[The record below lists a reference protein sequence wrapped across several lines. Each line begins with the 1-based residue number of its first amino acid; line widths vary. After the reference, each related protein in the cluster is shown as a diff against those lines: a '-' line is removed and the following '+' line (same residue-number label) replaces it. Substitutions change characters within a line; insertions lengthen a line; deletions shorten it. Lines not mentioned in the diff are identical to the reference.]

1 MKLYVGIT
9 DYDWFRY
16 LKAQQP
22 DEVNFW
28 QPGGSHLF
36 RALQPGE
43 PFLFQLHSPRNY
55 IVGGGFFA
63 HSSLMEASVVWDAFE
78 KKNGATSFAE
88 MRRRIDRYRAVP
100 PLAHEDPKVGC
111 VLLEQPFFLDEDQWI
126 PTSAY
131 LGRSYGPGRGLEM
144 ATGPGAA
151 LWQAVRDRLVASAV
165 PVIGEEDR
173 PMFGDPVPIRPR
185 LGQGSF
191 RVLVTDLYER
201 RCAITRERVLPVL
214 EAAHIKPVTKGG
226 RHETTNGLLLRSD
239 IHRLFDRG
247 YVTITPDHRFL
258 VSRKLKED
266 FHNGEEYLQ
275 LTGTQLWVP
284 PTVEDRPNCDF
295 LKWHADAVF
304 RG

>member
-28 QPGGSHLF
+28 QPGGSRNF
-36 RALQPGE
+36 KTLQPGE
-43 PFLFQLHSPRNY
+43 PFLFKLHSPRNY
-55 IVGGGFFA
+55 IVGCGVFA
-63 HSSLMEASVVWDAFE
+63 QSSLLPTSLAWEAFGE
-78 KKNGATSFAE
+78 KNGATSLDE
-88 MRRRIDRYRAVP
+88 VRRRIERYRRIP
-100 PLAHEDPKVGC
+100 PQPQRGLPIGC
-111 VLLEQPFFLDEDQWI
+111 IILEQPSFLDERTGSRAR
-126 PTSAY
+126 PTSPGTSSRAGPTISVPARARRS
-131 LGRSYGPGRGLEM
+131 GRPCGNGL
-144 ATGPGAA
+144 A
-151 LWQAVRDRLVASAV
+151 ASAV
-165 PVIGEEDR
+165 PAVGEKDR

-266 FHNGEEYLQ
+266 FHNGEEYMQ
-275 LTGTQLWVP
+275 LAGSELWLP
-284 PTVEDRPNCDF
+284 QAAADRPNPEF
-295 LKWHADAVF
+295 LEWHADTVF